1 MPANYTASANC
12 AIKSISIAFHEPQKA
27 ITDALSHLLTLIQHE
42 QACSHELSARIH
54 DLEQRHQQQVQV
66 QQLKDELKRELQEG
80 FQQQYDVK
88 LDNLAERLAASEK
101 DNHALRQ
108 IMQTMEGRH
117 NEELLEMEETMR
129 LMTHNLGFSPNSDD
143 YDDDGGGDG
152 EEQTGEHHRVDGG
165 PADSARTRQNDIEEE
180 SLSTNQKLWE
190 THVEQD
196 DIQKEADG
204 SSVGPDEEM
213 HAEGLN
219 KGSVDPNEEK
229 HPEEINEQ
237 SATVPA
243 VSSSEKG
250 AIIDGDKSA
259 ANELEEED
267 DDVSL
272 GIEDGA
278 NDIDKAL
285 PGSKHTIV
293 RPRPRSSASLRS
305 SMVIKASQ
313 SKVAFHETL
322 VSRLK
327 RLEDT
332 YDEIVKCRNDNDMP
346 SSEAEYTQ
354 STGGSRSTNYDEMKD
369 NILKL
374 EREIMTIK
382 SRLGSIAVFL
392 VGCINADEMTNETPS
407 DTTTAAAAPTPTLS
421 SILQEK
427 NKIIKRS
434 IDETNERVDAL
445 SSRLV
450 QSLAQRESGTDSSR
464 NSGSVDP
471 AAISILE
478 QKVKLLSDR
487 ILVDQNT
494 KCEPFDAEKDGN
506 HPAVLAD
513 EGWKHQV
520 DKNLAQLEREKADSS
535 QVDSMLASLEDK
547 CNESQSALVDAMRK
561 LGVDGFTCGAT
572 SNIAGEASEGSD
584 VLVQEALCSVEVAQ
598 ATVSS
603 LQKELEGLVSK
614 LDDKPSLDEIKAL
627 MLSVESTYKDR
638 FASHEALQAAI
649 DDIHQGLKQKMARS
663 DVSCVIS
670 KSIEKAR
677 LGLTEERDS
686 LMIGRAPYR
695 CIGCN
700 NLYPGGVSNAIATKV
715 NHNALPTPSIGF
727 GRLLHAR
734 RYFHVRDG
742 DDDSRR
748 AGGGVIRARP
758 PRRSGGTIY
767 ARR

>member
-12 AIKSISIAFHEPQKA
+12 AIKSISNAFHEPQKA
-27 ITDALSHLLTLIQHE
+27 ITDALSHLLNLIQHE

-101 DNHALRQ
+101 DNRALRQ

-143 YDDDGGGDG
+143 YDDDGEG
-152 EEQTGEHHRVDGG
+152 EEQTGEHHRVDGE

-196 DIQKEADG
+196 DIQKEAD
-204 SSVGPDEEM
+204 
-213 HAEGLN
+213 
-219 KGSVDPNEEK
+219 PNEEK

-237 SATVPA
+237 SATVLA
-243 VSSSEKG
+243 VSSSKKG
-250 AIIDGDKSA
+250 AIIDGDKTA

-267 DDVSL
+267 DDASL

-285 PGSKHTIV
+285 PASKHTIV

-305 SMVIKASQ
+305 SMVVKASQ

-332 YDEIVKCRNDNDMP
+332 YDEIVKCRTDNDMP
-346 SSEAEYTQ
+346 PSEAEYTQ

-382 SRLGSIAVFL
+382 SRLGSIAAFL

-407 DTTTAAAAPTPTLS
+407 DTTIAAAAPAPSLS

-427 NKIIKRS
+427 NKIIKSS

-445 SSRLV
+445 SSRLA

-487 ILVDQNT
+487 MLVGQNT

-506 HPAVLAD
+506 RPAVLTD

-535 QVDSMLASLEDK
+535 QVDSMLASFEDK
-547 CNESQSALVDAMRK
+547 CNESQSALVDAMPK
-561 LGVDGFTCGAT
+561 LGVDGFTCGT
-572 SNIAGEASEGSD
+572 PSNSAGEASEGND
-584 VLVQEALCSVEVAQ
+584 VLVQEALRSVEVAQ

-614 LDDKPSLDEIKAL
+614 LNDKPSLDEIKAL
-627 MLSVESTYKDR
+627 IVSVESTYKDR

-663 DVSCVIS
+663 DVSSVIS

-677 LGLTEERDS
+677 LGLTEERES

-700 NLYPGGVSNAIATKV
+700 KLYPGGVSNSIATKV

-742 DDDSRR
+742 DDDSRG

-758 PRRSGGTIY
+758 PRHSGGTIY